1 MKIKIVCY
9 NNTEEL
15 ETQINEFIADK
26 IVHDIKFQSVGFYDR
41 WNGNG
46 IPTSGITNDRVII
59 MYDDKEANRLD
70 TRIKKEA
77 QFGNK
82 FRKQEKKKIYD

>member
-1 MKIKIVCY
+1 MKIKIICC
-9 NNTEEL
+9 NDTEEL
-15 ETQINEFIADK
+15 ETQINKFIADK

-59 MYDDKEANRLD
+59 MYDDKES
-70 TRIKKEA
+70 

-82 FRKQEKKKIYD
+82 FRKQEEKDI